1 MRGRLSGSPELRRM
15 SDQETP
21 SFERE
26 LARRVMNHKTRL
38 SKNDRQIVEYLR
50 EHPERIAFL
59 TSAAVSREVGVSQA
73 AVVRFARRLG
83 YTGFKQL
90 RDEARR
96 ELRDEGQSPAERFST
111 VEGREDQDAR
121 FDQDVENLL
130 ATQQM
135 AQAKLAKAAA
145 DISRASSVYVIGDR
159 DSLAL
164 AMFLQ
169 RRLHIV
175 RERVHLIDPGFP
187 DPVAEVNDGD
197 VVVACVFKRYSRL
210 TTRLLALARER
221 GAGAVVVTDGDR
233 QDFLS
238 PRDHVLV
245 ALTESFRFHW
255 SMVAPI
261 ALLETLVSEVAE
273 QEPDAARERLRATE
287 EFKNQQQF
295 FL

>member
-1 MRGRLSGSPELRRM
+1 M
-15 SDQETP
+15 

-26 LARRVMNHKTRL
+26 LAQRVMNSRTQL
-38 SKNDRQIVEYLR
+38 SKNDLRIVEYLR

-83 YTGFKQL
+83 YTGFTQL

-96 ELRDEGQSPAERFST
+96 ELHGDVRSPAERFST
-111 VEGREDQDAR
+111 VEGQEDSGGR
-121 FDQDVENLL
+121 FDQDMENLL
-130 ATQQM
+130 ATQQL
-135 AQAKLAKAAA
+135 AGSKLLPAAA
-145 DISRASSVYVIGDR
+145 VVARAESVYVMGDR

-175 RERVHLIDPGFP
+175 RKRVHLIDPGFP
-187 DPVAEVNDGD
+187 DPVSEVGEGD

-221 GAGAVVVTDGDR
+221 GAEAVVVTDGDR

-238 PRDHVLV
+238 PSDHLLV
-245 ALTESFRFHW
+245 ALTDSFRFHW
-255 SMVAPI
+255 SMVAPV
-261 ALLETLVSEVAE
+261 ALLESLVSEVAE
-273 QEPDAARERLRATE
+273 QDPEAARERLRFTE
-287 EFKNQQQF
+287 EFKNEQRF
-295 FL
+295 FM

>member
-1 MRGRLSGSPELRRM
+1 M
-15 SDQETP
+15 SEQATP
-21 SFERE
+21 SFGRE
-26 LARRVMNHKTRL
+26 LARRVMDNRTRL
-38 SKNDRQIVEYLR
+38 SKNDRQIVDYLR

-73 AVVRFARRLG
+73 AVVRFASRLG

-96 ELRDEGQSPAERFST
+96 ELRDDGKSPAERFSS
-111 VEGREDQDAR
+111 VGGRGDTGGR

-130 ATQQM
+130 ETLR
-135 AQAKLAKAAA
+135 LAEPELAPAAGA
-145 DISRASSVYVIGDR
+145 IARAESVYVLGDR

-175 RERVHLIDPGFP
+175 RGRVHLVDPGFP
-187 DPVAEVNDGD
+187 DPVAEVEDGD

-210 TTRLLALARER
+210 TIQLLELARER
-221 GAGAVVVTDGDR
+221 GADAVVVTDGDR
-233 QDFLS
+233 EDFLS
-238 PRDHVLV
+238 YEDRVLV
-245 ALTESFRFHW
+245 ALTDSFRFHW

-261 ALLETLVSEVAE
+261 ALLESLVSEVAA
-273 QEPDAARERLRATE
+273 QDPVAARGRLETTE
-287 EFKNQQQF
+287 EFKNRQGF